1 MVELDAT
8 EITDSVGDEGVA
20 AERARSLDFVFVG
33 LVGGELEGDDAGP
46 FCKKE
51 DTNIAWSE
59 PLFFAIL
66 TFPPFSGFPEGGSE
80 VARLESGC
88 AAVASDM

>member
-1 MVELDAT
+1 MDAT
-8 EITDSVGDEGVA
+8 GSTDSVGDVA
-20 AERARSLDFVFVG
+20 AERARCRDFKV
-33 LVGGELEGDDAGP
+33 VGGELEGGDDSGP

-51 DTNIAWSE
+51 FTNIAWSE

-66 TFPPFSGFPEGGSE
+66 TFPPFSGFPESGSD
-80 VARLESGC
+80 VESGC